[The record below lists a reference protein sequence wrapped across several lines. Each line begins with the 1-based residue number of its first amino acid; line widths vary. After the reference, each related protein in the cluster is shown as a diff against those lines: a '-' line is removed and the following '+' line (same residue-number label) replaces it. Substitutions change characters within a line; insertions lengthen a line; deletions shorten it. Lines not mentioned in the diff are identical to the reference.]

1 MKLATQPF
9 YRLNV
14 FPIAVPPLRQRAED
28 IPPLMEYFVGR
39 YAKGIGKNIRHIAK
53 QTLEQLQAY
62 SWPGNIREVQ
72 NFENVQ

>member
-1 MKLATQPF
+1 
-9 YRLNV
+9 LNV